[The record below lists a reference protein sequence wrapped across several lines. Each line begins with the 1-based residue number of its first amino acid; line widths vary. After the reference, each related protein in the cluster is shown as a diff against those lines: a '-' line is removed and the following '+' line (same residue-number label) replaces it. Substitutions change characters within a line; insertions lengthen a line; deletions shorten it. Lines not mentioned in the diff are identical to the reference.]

1 MIILVRPLYRLFLI
15 LGLLFWTHA
24 STAQTSSEASVEAP
38 PPVTTESPEAQ
49 DAEVIETTET
59 SSPANSPNQ
68 NVPTRNDQNETKK
81 KTSDFWGFKRRHSL
95 VYGQVGFGKPG
106 NSVAGNTNNL
116 EIGYEKS
123 EKTLFKWG
131 PYFSRTV
138 SSTNE
143 SFTYPNTGYY
153 ENRHNAIT
161 VYSLGL
167 SARHGLF
174 RYVDIHAG
182 LGASMSSLEV
192 QSVDTDAP
200 APSTAV
206 GYQETYPLGVDFKVG
221 LQVTKT
227 FSNIG
232 FASELSY
239 QETALGMKHSLSV
252 TSVNFIFRYFYNR

>member
-1 MIILVRPLYRLFLI
+1 MIISVRPLYRLFLI
-15 LGLLFWTHA
+15 LGLLFWTHPSA
-24 STAQTSSEASVEAP
+24 AQTAVEAIEAAP
-38 PPVTTESPEAQ
+38 PANESLEAPES
-49 DAEVIETTET
+49 DNIEATET
-59 SSPANSPNQ
+59 SSPSDSSTQA
-68 NVPTRNDQNETKK
+68 VPTRNDQNETKK
-81 KTSDFWGFKRRHSL
+81 KPSDFWGFKRRHSL
-95 VYGQVGFGKPG
+95 VYGQLGFGKPG

-153 ENRHNAIT
+153 ENRHNSIT

-167 SARHGLF
+167 SARHGLL

-192 QSVDTDAP
+192 QSVETDAP
-200 APSTAV
+200 APSSAV
-206 GYQETYPLGVDFKVG
+206 GYQETYPLGVDFKIG

-252 TSVNFIFRYFYNR
+252 TSLNFIFRYFYNR